1 MDWGN
6 GSDLISAVCNAVMAG
21 VAVYAAAN
29 ANQWFSQR
37 SHTKGFDKAEQ
48 LLSDIDEQ
56 YSKTKMYIS
65 ELHDAFEYLKA
76 VDERITYIDRNK
88 AHDYQMIILNHTFDI
103 QRIDDLSENLEMI
116 ERWSL
121 FLKDKDII
129 NDVLK
134 KLRDSS
140 VSAFNASSLA
150 KSCIY
155 HAEHMGMDEFS
166 TSFKQFKV
174 QYNDY
179 VKDLAETEQKYLK
192 FKKTKFID
200 LFQVK

>member
-1 MDWGN
+1 MAWYDITGTVADW
-6 GSDLISAVCNAVMAG
+6 VMAG

-56 YSKTKMYIS
+56 YSKTKNYIS

-76 VDERITYIDRNK
+76 VDERITYVDGNK
-88 AHDYQMIILNHTFDI
+88 AHDYQMLILNHTFDI
-103 QRIDDLSENLEMI
+103 QRIDELSENLEMI

-150 KSCIY
+150 KAVYMLLNILAWMNSVLHLSNSKYIIMIILRTWQKRNRNTLSSKKQNLLIC
-155 HAEHMGMDEFS
+155 
-166 TSFKQFKV
+166 FK
-174 QYNDY
+174 
-179 VKDLAETEQKYLK
+179 
-192 FKKTKFID
+192 
-200 LFQVK
+200 

>member
-1 MDWGN
+1 MAWYDITGTVADW
-6 GSDLISAVCNAVMAG
+6 VMAG

-56 YSKTKMYIS
+56 YSKTKKYIS

-76 VDERITYIDRNK
+76 VDERTTFVDENK
-88 AHDYQMIILNHTFDI
+88 AHDYQMLILNHTFDI
-103 QRIDDLSENLEMI
+103 QRIDELSENLEMI

-155 HAEHMGMDEFS
+155 DAEHIGMDEFS
-166 TSFKQFKV
+166 TSFKHFKV
-174 QYNDY
+174 HYNDY